1 MTFSCANIRIKKAEL
16 SEKPGYVKP
25 ELEYFY
31 MNYEQFIT
39 ELQKYWDLRSKGLKK
54 QANTFLFAFTGKFK
68 AEVPELEA
76 EDILFRF
83 CKEYIDEMKFPGKN
97 LPRRHLPYQ
106 VTDLL
111 NSYLIRECERN
122 KMPQLR
128 WAFQLFGTYYN
139 PHDPACEHNH
149 YHNLERA
156 YAHEQCDQQTISL
169 YFEAQVNHLW
179 WGQHHFPEG
188 CIITKA
194 DFEATVHTAYN
205 ILSEKPVDPSLTAA
219 FEYYVKLYHIYFHW
233 IENGRNGDFYEL
245 CQKEGLEYKGAAA
258 L

>member
-1 MTFSCANIRIKKAEL
+1 MLSKISCLTFSCANIRIKKAEL

-25 ELEYFY
+25 ELENFY
-31 MNYEQFIT
+31 MNYEKFIT

-54 QANTFLFAFTGKFK
+54 QANTFL
-68 AEVPELEA
+68 L
-76 EDILFRF
+76 
-83 CKEYIDEMKFPGKN
+83 KFPGKN

-111 NSYLIRECERN
+111 NSYLIRKCERN

-139 PHDPACEHNH
+139 PHDPACEHNQ

-205 ILSEKPVDPSLTAA
+205 ILSEKPVDPSLAAA
-219 FEYYVKLYHIYFHW
+219 F
-233 IENGRNGDFYEL
+233 
-245 CQKEGLEYKGAAA
+245 
-258 L
+258 